1 MYAIIETGG
10 KQYPASPG
18 KEIKIERLDGE
29 VGSTVEFTNVLAVS
43 RDDGAMLSG
52 PDMKSAKVTAT
63 IAAHGR
69 EAKIIVYKFKRR
81 KHYRRKQGHR
91 QDFTQVKI
99 DQIVV

>member
-1 MYAIIETGG
+1 
-10 KQYPASPG
+10 
-18 KEIKIERLDGE
+18 
-29 VGSTVEFTNVLAVS
+29 
-43 RDDGAMLSG
+43 MLSG
-52 PDMKSAKVTAT
+52 PDVKSARVTAT

-69 EAKIIVYKFKRR
+69 GAKIIVYKFKRR